1 MLFGAKITDVRIR
14 NGKIAGVCLGDTTVE
29 GAAVILATGHS
40 ARDIYEILHRR
51 GVRIE
56 AKPFAMGVRA
66 EHPQQLIDRAQYHL
80 PERGEYLPA
89 ASYSLVS
96 QVGGRGVYSFC
107 MCPGGFIVPAMTRA
121 GESVVNGMSPSGR
134 NSVFAN
140 SGIVTEIRLSDFE
153 HLRAEHGEL
162 AGLRFQQQ
170 FEELAYRQIGDRQ
183 IAPAQR
189 LADFVAGKA
198 SAALLLRAG
207 HRRDA
212 NGTVDARHDFRRAAG
227 RPGLVRQETAR
238 IRNERGA
245 RRRRRIA
252 HFFAGTHPA
261 RSGDADAPADRG
273 AFPGRRGRRIRRG
286 NHLGRHRRR
295 TVRRPRRRLPC
306 RKAVKSFL

>member
-1 MLFGAKITDVRIR
+1 MRQTIVDAGGQVLFGAKITDVRIR

-153 HLRAEHGEL
+153 HLQGRTRGTGRA
-162 AGLRFQQQ
+162 AF
-170 FEELAYRQIGDRQ
+170 
-183 IAPAQR
+183 PA
-189 LADFVAGKA
+189 AI
-198 SAALLLRAG
+198 
-207 HRRDA
+207 
-212 NGTVDARHDFRRAAG
+212 RRAWPTG
-227 RPGLVRQETAR
+227 RSATG
-238 IRNERGA
+238 
-245 RRRRRIA
+245 
-252 HFFAGTHPA
+252 
-261 RSGDADAPADRG
+261 RS
-273 AFPGRRGRRIRRG
+273 
-286 NHLGRHRRR
+286 
-295 TVRRPRRRLPC
+295 PRRNGWPT
-306 RKAVKSFL
+306 S